1 MLHVAPWYR
10 SPRITRAFGAIPV
23 QGRGPLPFDFGE
35 WEKTAKKQ
43 IDAAAVQG
51 VVIKP
56 VIIHP
61 DEFVAYCN
69 EKKLSRGSKGR
80 CEVCHYTRGG
90 QVATIKPPASPARLR
105 KWRMRGYGARDDPIL
120 HAGLL
125 RSHVKND
132 ELLALVDQSAKLV
145 DGDAV
150 HAKLPNERPPPPPS
164 CQPRTARTPN
174 LPIFIQRPHD
184 PAQRNWSASVRECSR
199 NIRKR
204 TATEN
209 FPRAKHHRP
218 CQLPFNG
225 VAQ

>member
-1 MLHVAPWYR
+1 MAGTYRTDSTHPPGTHPRQPQINRTGPWAWTTVDR
-10 SPRITRAFGAIPV
+10 TGGPLMDRPLSSIAARVWTFLLRLD
-23 QGRGPLPFDFGE
+23 RGPRTARGPSGPNRAPRCGWLPYA
-35 WEKTAKKQ
+35 T
-43 IDAAAVQG
+43 V
-51 VVIKP
+51 
-56 VIIHP
+56 
-61 DEFVAYCN
+61 FVS
-69 EKKLSRGSKGR
+69 L
-80 CEVCHYTRGG
+80 
-90 QVATIKPPASPARLR
+90 LR
-105 KWRMRGYGARDDPIL
+105 KEQKWMRGYGARDDPIL

-164 CQPRTARTPN
+164 CQPRTAKTPN

-218 CQLPFNG
+218 FRLPLNG
-225 VAQ
+225 VAL